1 MGKVQMLA
9 TEPRVLIVDDEDTI
23 RSVIA
28 QVLEEDGY
36 KVTEAGSAEEALCLF
51 RQDSFDLVITD
62 IVMKKMSGIELL
74 KEVRLLDPNA
84 MVVVMTSHASVE
96 TATTALRSGA
106 YDYLTKPFEDL
117 DAITN
122 VVGRAIDKIRLTVE
136 NNNLVEQLRRNT
148 EELQDLN
155 RSLTDMAMRDG
166 LTGLHNHRFF
176 REALDGELGRSER
189 HGHEFSVL
197 FMDVDHFKQYNDTHG
212 HLAGDEVLKTLADLL
227 SHDRRSSTIAARY
240 GGEEFVL
247 LIPETGRAGAKHLAE
262 AVRRRVE
269 QQVFPGGHTQPEGKV
284 TLSIGVATYPE
295 DGIDATSLIDAADK
309 ALYTAKASGRN
320 RVC

>member
-1 MGKVQMLA
+1 MPQNDPKILV
-9 TEPRVLIVDDEDTI
+9 VDDEATI

-36 KVTEAGSAEEALCLF
+36 DVIEAGSAEEALGKF
-51 RQDSFDLVITD
+51 RDDDFELVITD

-74 KEVRLLDPNA
+74 KEVKVLDPQV
-84 MVVVMTSHASVE
+84 MVVVMTSHASVD

-117 DAITN
+117 DAISN
-122 VVGRAIDKIRLTVE
+122 VVGRAIDKRRLSAE
-136 NNNLVEQLRRNT
+136 NQSLVEQLKKNT
-148 EELQDLN
+148 RELQDLN

-166 LTGLHNHRFF
+166 LTGLYNHRFF
-176 REALDGELGRSER
+176 RDALDAELARSER

-197 FMDVDHFKQYNDTHG
+197 FMDVDYFKRFNDTHG
-212 HLAGDEVLKTLADLL
+212 HLAGDEVLRRVAQLL
-227 SHDRRSSTIAARY
+227 LKDRRSTTVTARY

-247 LIPETGRAGAKHLAE
+247 LVPETAKPGATQLAE
-262 AVRRRVE
+262 VIRKRIERHD
-269 QQVFPGGHTQPEGKV
+269 FPGGQTQPEGKV
-284 TLSIGVATYPE
+284 TLSIGVASYPE
-295 DGIDATSLIDAADK
+295 DGISATTLIDAADK
-309 ALYTAKASGRN
+309 ALYEAKSGGRN